1 MNTADEVLAIL
12 ERLNREFNKAVVT
25 G

>member
-12 ERLNREFNKAVVT
+12 ERLNREFNKAVVN